1 MYRPPSGNVEEFIQ
15 GLFENIRHCED
26 NIGKYELTILG
37 DFNINYKI
45 LTSPESKLLKEI
57 ERKFQLKQ
65 YINVPTRI
73 THKVKN
79 TIDLIFSD
87 MDRIA
92 EFGVLENS
100 MIADHLPIY
109 IIRKKTRTLRSFSF
123 TYGRSYKN
131 YNKEIFQHHILNNMM
146 WKSFWI
152 NTNDSELL
160 WQIMLSI
167 IQEACDSICPIC
179 KIKLRNNTPSWFT
192 NEIVDMIITK
202 QGLFKKYKES
212 SAEED
217 SNNFVESRKHLRR
230 ALVHAKRTVV
240 MESLRENQ
248 NNPKRF

>member
-1 MYRPPSGNVEEFIQ
+1 M
-15 GLFENIRHCED
+15 
-26 NIGKYELTILG
+26 
-37 DFNINYKI
+37 
-45 LTSPESKLLKEI
+45 

-109 IIRKKTRTLRSFSF
+109 IIRKKTRTVRSFSY

-152 NTNDSELL
+152 KTNDSELL

-167 IQEACDSICPIC
+167 IQEACDSICPIR
-179 KIKLRNNTPSWFT
+179 KIKLRNNTPAWFT

-202 QGLFKKYKES
+202 QGRFKRYKES

-217 SNNFVESRKHLRR
+217 WNNFVESRKHLRR
-230 ALVHAKRTVV
+230 ALVHANRTVV

-248 NNPKRF
+248 NNPKRFWRTINYDLGIGKKATSCSQSFDKITTEEGCTIEGQDACEYMNNYYALNGE